1 MSAFHPRQ
9 ISISDYTYDLPEERI
24 AQFPLEERDQSR
36 LLLYQQGR
44 IADARFTDLPNA
56 LPAQSLLVFNNT
68 KVVQA
73 RLRFQ
78 KATGGMIELFCLEP
92 LEPIRE
98 VQQAMQQTQS
108 VVWKCL
114 VGNNK
119 RWREGRLEMPLG
131 PSPESGVLNAE
142 RLAPAEEGY
151 AIRFSW
157 TQAERTFAEVLEIAG
172 LLPLPPY
179 MNRDAAPED
188 QNRYQTVYAAA
199 AGAVAAPTAG
209 LHFTPRVLEQLQQ
222 RKHQAA
228 FVTLHVGAGT
238 FKPVKSEVME
248 HHYMHPEQLSVD
260 REMVEQLLRHLGRPV
275 IAVGTTS
282 MRTLE
287 SLYWLGVGLSMGS
300 LPTEEDQLLVPQW
313 LPYDQRTSLS
323 VQEAL
328 ESIIHY
334 LDQQGLTH
342 LQATTR
348 ILIAPGYQFKLCTGL
363 ITNFHQPTSTLLLL
377 VAALIGPAWQKV
389 YKHALANN
397 YRFLSYGDS
406 SLLLP

>member
-1 MSAFHPRQ
+1 MSTYHPRQ
-9 ISISDYTYDLPEERI
+9 IAISDYNYSLPEEQI
-24 AQFPLEERDQSR
+24 AQFPLEERDQSK
-36 LLLYQQGR
+36 LLLYRNGR
-44 IADARFTDLPNA
+44 ISDARFTDLPSA
-56 LPAQSLLVFNNT
+56 LPPQSLLVFNDT

-78 KATGGMIELFCLEP
+78 KATGGTIELFCLEP
-92 LEPIRE
+92 LEPVRE
-98 VQQAMQQTQS
+98 VQQAMQQTFS

-131 PSPESGVLNAE
+131 PYPEDGALWAE
-142 RLAPAEEGY
+142 RLAPAEEGF
-151 AIRFSW
+151 AIHFTWSPGN
-157 TQAERTFAEVLEIAG
+157 QTFAEVLERAG

-179 MNRDAAPED
+179 MNRDAEESD
-188 QNRYQTVYAAA
+188 QERYQTIYAAE

-209 LHFTPRVLEQLQQ
+209 LHFTPAVMQEIEARGHEQ
-222 RKHQAA
+222 A

-238 FKPVKSEVME
+238 FKPVKSDVME
-248 HHYMHPEQLSVD
+248 HHYMHGEQLSVS
-260 REMVEQLLRHLGRPV
+260 REFIERLLHHGNRPV

-287 SLYWLGVGLSMGS
+287 SLYWLGAGIYLGLLPGEEEELS
-300 LPTEEDQLLVPQW
+300 LPQW
-313 LPYDQRTSLS
+313 FPYDVRTTIS

-328 ESIIHY
+328 EALLYY
-334 LDQQGLTH
+334 LNSHKLTH
-342 LQATTR
+342 LQANTH
-348 ILIAPGYQFKLCTGL
+348 ILIAPGYQFKICSGL
-363 ITNFHQPTSTLLLL
+363 VTNFHQPQSTLLLL
-377 VAALIGPAWQKV
+377 VSALIGPSWQKV
-389 YKHALANN
+389 YRHALANN